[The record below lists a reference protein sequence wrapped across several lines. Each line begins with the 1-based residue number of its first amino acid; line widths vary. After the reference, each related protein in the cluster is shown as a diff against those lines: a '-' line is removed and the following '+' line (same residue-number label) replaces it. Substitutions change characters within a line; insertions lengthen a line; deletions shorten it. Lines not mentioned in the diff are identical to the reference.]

1 MQRVRFNPL
10 PQAAA
15 ALALVLAACSGGRDA
30 EPAAVAAGAA
40 PQSQADS
47 GYLSAPT
54 VQSVVVTAA
63 GLRLSGKAPA
73 STKVRLATPEGKALF
88 AEADGKGTWSLVLPA
103 SEQSRIFGL
112 SASEGARAI
121 QSEGY
126 LLLTPDGEA
135 VLLRAGAGALRIGR
149 GGKNSLDAVDFDRE
163 GGAVISGRAPA
174 GAALSI
180 HVDGRKLAEGKADAK
195 GRYAIALTQQPLS
208 GRRQIDVFGDAT
220 ENPVTLDITPA
231 PPLAAGPFRASAV
244 DAGLRIDWM
253 TPGGGAQSTVLLK

>member
-1 MQRVRFNPL
+1 VQRVRFNPL
-10 PQAAA
+10 PPTV
-15 ALALVLAACSGGRDA
+15 LVLALGLAACGGGDA
-30 EPAAVAAGAA
+30 VVPVATGGEASS
-40 PQSQADS
+40 SQADA
-47 GYLSAPT
+47 GYLTAPV
-54 VQSVVVTAA
+54 VQSVAMTAA
-63 GLRLSGKAPA
+63 GPRLSGKAPPN
-73 STKVRLATPEGKALF
+73 TKVRLATPEGKALF
-88 AEADGKGTWSLVLPA
+88 AEADGKGAWSLALPP
-103 SEQSRIFGL
+103 SEQARIFGL
-112 SASEGARAI
+112 SATAGARTI

-126 LLLTPDGEA
+126 LLMTPDGEA
-135 VLLRAGAGALRIGR
+135 VLLRAGAGALRVGR
-149 GGKNSLDAVDFDRE
+149 GGKNTLDAVDFDRE

-174 GAALSI
+174 GALLSI
-180 HVDGRKLAEGKADAK
+180 HVDGRKLAEGRADAK

>member
-10 PQAAA
+10 PPTAFV
-15 ALALVLAACSGGRDA
+15 LALGLAACSGGDVV
-30 EPAAVAAGAA
+30 PAAAGGEA
-40 PQSQADS
+40 PASQADA
-47 GYLSAPT
+47 GYLTAPV
-54 VQSVVVTAA
+54 VQSVAVTAA
-63 GLRLSGKAPA
+63 GPRLSGKAPPN
-73 STKVRLATPEGKALF
+73 TKVRLATPEGKALF
-88 AEADGKGTWSLVLPA
+88 AEADGKGAWSLALPA
-103 SEQSRIFGL
+103 SDQARIFGL
-112 SASEGARAI
+112 SATAGARTI

-126 LLLTPDGEA
+126 LLMTPDGEA
-135 VLLRAGAGALRIGR
+135 VLLRAGAGALRVGR
-149 GGKNSLDAVDFDRE
+149 NGKNTLDAVDFDRE

-174 GAALSI
+174 GALLSI
-180 HVDGRKLAEGKADAK
+180 HVDGRKLAEGRADAK